1 MKRKKKLTKEE
12 IERKIGNYQIALQ
25 LKREVFRD
33 MNVGFEEEYYER
45 EIKELEKK
53 LKERK

>member
-33 MNVGFEEEYYER
+33 MNVGFDEEYYER
-45 EIKELEKK
+45 EIKELKEKLRRFK
-53 LKERK
+53 

>member
-12 IERKIGNYQIALQ
+12 IERKIGNYQTALQ

-33 MNVGFEEEYYER
+33 MNVGFDEEYYER

-53 LKERK
+53 LKENK

>member
-12 IERKIGNYQIALQ
+12 IERKIGNYQRALQ

-45 EIKELEKK
+45 EIKELKEKLRRFK
-53 LKERK
+53 